1 MCNLKAMHTIQGDMV
16 GTLPGVSGAGES
28 PFNEQFMTPKADL
41 AGYQTWPNVPLG
53 SMTLR
58 KPRGS

>member
-1 MCNLKAMHTIQGDMV
+1 MHTIQGDMV

-41 AGYQTWPNVPLG
+41 AGCQT
-53 SMTLR
+53 
-58 KPRGS
+58 